1 MRKNKHKKAENSKNQ
16 NFSSSKAHNSL
27 PAREQNWTEN
37 DFDKLTEV
45 GFRRRE
51 MELKFDSSAYGYAVF
66 SPSFI
71 EEFVFSPMYALDT
84 FVKNEFTVVD
94 SKNRVHL
101 LHLFGLDFGHRLDK
115 IQAAVFR
122 KGHGDDLQRIS
133 KLSWHTVLSFQK
145 FDFELTY
152 FSSLELTELLEYRLS
167 SPNIYKYRTVP
178 RRRRNKSKG
187 RAGKETRKRK
197 EGSEENGKGRKKEK
211 SKDGNDGNEDGE
223 REGLDDQDSTTVCKR
238 PSPAV
243 SKQEEAAC
251 APWGLEAGG
260 GGGGAQGPWHG
271 RPGDEE
277 DEALEGVQKGASR
290 GCLSSRVSFA
300 WVGACLLGRGSP
312 PPPRLPL
319 Q

>member
-1 MRKNKHKKAENSKNQ
+1 M
-16 NFSSSKAHNSL
+16 
-27 PAREQNWTEN
+27 
-37 DFDKLTEV
+37 
-45 GFRRRE
+45 
-51 MELKFDSSAYGYAVF
+51 
-66 SPSFI
+66 
-71 EEFVFSPMYALDT
+71 
-84 FVKNEFTVVD
+84 
-94 SKNRVHL
+94 
-101 LHLFGLDFGHRLDK
+101 RLDC
-115 IQAAVFR
+115 V
-122 KGHGDDLQRIS
+122 IS
-133 KLSWHTVLSFQK
+133 IIIITININKVLLSALF
-145 FDFELTY
+145 
-152 FSSLELTELLEYRLS
+152 LLPRLS

-197 EGSEENGKGRKKEK
+197 EGSEENGKGRKEEK
-211 SKDGNDGNEDGE
+211 SKDGKDDGNKDGE

-277 DEALEGVQKGASR
+277 EDDEALEGAQKGESR
-290 GCLSSRVSFA
+290 GCLSSRVSFV
-300 WVGACLLGRGSP
+300 WVGACLPGRSRP